1 MNEEDLPYKK
11 FKTQT
16 SLVMN
21 EEFKLFL
28 LNEIKI
34 AQYDDDINNRNP
46 YCIRN
51 LTKYDFY
58 HNRLTKFLNKNKQK
72 GEDQVKQSQ
81 ADNLVLMVLLTYPAK
96 MIREFTDFSKIVLW
110 GSTKHTSDFIDEG
123 GEIGDMDT
131 TTCVCNEPLKY
142 IHRFK
147 NKFTGEIFNVGSV
160 CNGKY
165 GIINLNDPNYVS
177 TEKKL
182 RQLKEKEREK
192 KEGLPEGHYEN
203 ERKNNKENKAEKARL
218 KEEEKAEKT
227 RLKEEV
233 KAEKERLKEEELLFY
248 LQTHGIR
255 CVLCQKHFINNDKS
269 CTLKI
274 CGKCSTKKQK
284 DDRKQMIFYLKF
296 VKSQECVGCEVFFFR
311 KLKNDMCKK
320 CGEFEKIMKCS
331 MSTCANN
338 FICDK
343 KSQDLYCNDC
353 DEKIVNC
360 LDCKKN
366 KVILPNLQCYRC
378 EFNFINKQITKV
390 CLFCEDEFSVKEENK
405 WKTYCVT
412 CFKFCHSQ
420 NISVSSKIVLKK
432 CEKCTEQFAVN
443 EKYKTNRYCRE
454 CYYKK

>member
-165 GIINLNDPNYVS
+165 GIINLERIIFVFNSRDYSKRYVV
-177 TEKKL
+177 
-182 RQLKEKEREK
+182 
-192 KEGLPEGHYEN
+192 Y
-203 ERKNNKENKAEKARL
+203 
-218 KEEEKAEKT
+218 
-227 RLKEEV
+227 
-233 KAEKERLKEEELLFY
+233 Y
-248 LQTHGIR
+248 
-255 CVLCQKHFINNDKS
+255 
-269 CTLKI
+269 
-274 CGKCSTKKQK
+274 
-284 DDRKQMIFYLKF
+284 
-296 VKSQECVGCEVFFFR
+296 
-311 KLKNDMCKK
+311 
-320 CGEFEKIMKCS
+320 
-331 MSTCANN
+331 
-338 FICDK
+338 
-343 KSQDLYCNDC
+343 
-353 DEKIVNC
+353 
-360 LDCKKN
+360 
-366 KVILPNLQCYRC
+366 
-378 EFNFINKQITKV
+378 
-390 CLFCEDEFSVKEENK
+390 
-405 WKTYCVT
+405 
-412 CFKFCHSQ
+412 FK
-420 NISVSSKIVLKK
+420 
-432 CEKCTEQFAVN
+432 
-443 EKYKTNRYCRE
+443 
-454 CYYKK
+454 